1 VIMHQPDNLQPGP
14 ARPLG
19 VTPDELERALRD
31 SLAGAATDIA
41 PVRHADPAGTAI
53 RRAKRISRRRSVAGT
68 ALVVVATVTAAMG
81 VAQLRPSSERY
92 AGPAWVGD
100 PSPSILR
107 TGNPTP
113 MQLDEPDSSDEMRR
127 QDLGYGGVLP
137 VDVVVTTRLQT
148 ASGKVIDLAS
158 LGTVTQAHRADGGW
172 LMVGAQQSGMSAL
185 WWVGSDGSTRELL
198 PPVQAVVLAS
208 DGLRVAW
215 LDGARLFSASVIQ
228 GQVSGAQQSAALTQG
243 QPVSFLGRAVLMART
258 RDGGVDEYAVWW
270 PDGGGAFKP
279 TWNGATVGIYG
290 PLPDG
295 KTVVGQVLQ
304 GESNRAC
311 LALLDARNALT
322 VLKTA
327 CATRLKRDGAGTVS
341 PDGRW
346 LVADAETANLAALV
360 DLGGAF
366 KQRTTAATRY
376 AGPPLA
382 GEPVWTDASTV
393 VRADRDGLVQVEAD
407 ELAGDQAK
415 GVEHLAVPKMREGD
429 HVVVVSKQLA

>member
-1 VIMHQPDNLQPGP
+1 MIMHQPDNLQPGP

-31 SLAGAATDIA
+31 SLAGATTDMA

-68 ALVVVATVTAAMG
+68 ALVVVATVAAAMG
-81 VAQLRPSSERY
+81 VVQLRPDNERY
-92 AGPAWVGD
+92 AGPAWIGD
-100 PSPSILR
+100 PYPSILR
-107 TGNPTP
+107 SADPTP
-113 MQLDEPDSSDEMRR
+113 TRLDPPDSSDEMRR
-127 QDLGYGGVLP
+127 QDLGVGDELP
-137 VDVVVTTRLQT
+137 VDVVVTTHLQT
-148 ASGKVIDLAS
+148 ASGKIVDLAS

-172 LMVGAQQSGMSAL
+172 LMVGAQQSGRSAL
-185 WWVGSDGSTRELL
+185 WWVSADGSARELL
-198 PPVQAVVLAS
+198 PPVEAVVLAS

-243 QPVSFLGRAVLMART
+243 LPVSFLGRAVLMART
-258 RDGGVDEYAVWW
+258 RDGGDEYAVWW

-279 TWNGATVGIYG
+279 TWSGTTVGIYG

-304 GESNRAC
+304 GRGNSAC

-360 DLGGAF
+360 DLTGAF

-382 GEPVWTDASTV
+382 GEPVWTDTNTV

-407 ELAGDQAK
+407 ELAVDQAE
-415 GVEHLAVPKMREGD
+415 GVEHLAVPSMTEGD